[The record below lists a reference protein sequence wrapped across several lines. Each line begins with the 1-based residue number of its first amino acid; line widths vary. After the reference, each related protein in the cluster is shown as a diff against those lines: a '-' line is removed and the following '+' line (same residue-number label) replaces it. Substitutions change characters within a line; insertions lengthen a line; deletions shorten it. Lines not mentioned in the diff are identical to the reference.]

1 MMFGW
6 SYTEMFKKFDGVTY
20 QYAQNIDLVN
30 ECFKVLHLF
39 LLDCFDGVFDLR
51 GSILGEINK
60 SEPTRC

>member
-1 MMFGW
+1 ML
-6 SYTEMFKKFDGVTY
+6 TKVEHPTY

>member
-1 MMFGW
+1 
-6 SYTEMFKKFDGVTY
+6 MFKKFDGVTY